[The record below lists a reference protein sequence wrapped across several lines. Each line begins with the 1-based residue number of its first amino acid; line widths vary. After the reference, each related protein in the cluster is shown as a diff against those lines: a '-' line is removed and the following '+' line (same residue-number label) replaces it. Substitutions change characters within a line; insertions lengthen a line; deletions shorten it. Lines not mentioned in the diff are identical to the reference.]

1 MKIDLTCQP
10 AYTIAYVRLD
20 SDEAIICENDAMVSM
35 SSGINLEVSTGGGVV
50 SAALRKTF
58 GQESFFF
65 SKYRAVAHG
74 AWVAVAP
81 PFPGDIAVVSL
92 KGNDDL
98 ILQTGAFLASSE
110 TIDTSVRVGG
120 LGTLLQKEGLTI
132 LKAAGVGD
140 LILCSYGGLQR
151 FDLSSGEKFIV
162 DTGHLVAWNAGMNI
176 KIGPLASAARS
187 AISGEFLVAEVEG
200 PGTVFTQ
207 TRSERGFRSWFSVD
221 RAQNKR

>member
-10 AYTIAYVRLD
+10 AYTLAYVRL
-20 SDEAIICENDAMVSM
+20 EASEAVICEKDAMVSM
-35 SSGINLEVSTGGGVV
+35 SSGINLEVSTGGGVM
-50 SAALRKTF
+50 SAAFRKTF

-65 SKYRAVAHG
+65 SKYRAAAHG

-81 PFPGDIAVVSL
+81 AYPGDIAVVSL

-120 LGTLLQKEGLTI
+120 LGTILQKEGLTV
-132 LKAAGVGD
+132 LKAAGTGD
-140 LILCSYGGLQR
+140 LIICSYGGIQR
-151 FDLSSGEKFIV
+151 FDLGQGEKFIV
-162 DTGHLVAWNAGMNI
+162 DTGHLVAWHAGMNL

-187 AISGEFLVAEVEG
+187 AISGEFLVAEIQG
-200 PGTVFTQ
+200 PGTVFVQ
-207 TRSERGFRSWFSVD
+207 TRSERGFRSWLAPE
-221 RAQNKR
+221 RLQNKR